1 VAPEPR
7 YSVEEISADDKRE
20 RDAAEL
26 LDEGE
31 RSQISEH
38 LDMTPRER
46 LDRLLDLLAFEARA
60 RRARVV
66 RKLVP

>member
-1 VAPEPR
+1 MAPDR
-7 YSVEEISADDKRE
+7 DSVTKVELDD
-20 RDAAEL
+20 
-26 LDEGE
+26 GE

-46 LDRLLDLLAFEARA
+46 LERLLDLLAFEERS

-66 RKLVP
+66 RKLRP